1 MVFKIGFVKRI
12 IFFLIFHFAFSIT
25 FCLQSYSVEEVI
37 KVLKAIEKVEKGTVR
52 RTKRSLE
59 QISIT
64 ESELNSYIAYRIE
77 EENER
82 YLKELRIKLFKKN
95 KIEGRILVDLQGE
108 DVPKFLKPQM
118 TLFFGGELEAK
129 DGKVRLILKD
139 LFLEEQRIDPNVLDF
154 LIAFV
159 AKIGN
164 YEVWSLKDW
173 WELPHGI
180 KDVKTQRGKATFY
193 Y

>member
-1 MVFKIGFVKRI
+1 
-12 IFFLIFHFAFSIT
+12 
-25 FCLQSYSVEEVI
+25 
-37 KVLKAIEKVEKGTVR
+37 
-52 RTKRSLE
+52 
-59 QISIT
+59 
-64 ESELNSYIAYRIE
+64 
-77 EENER
+77 
-82 YLKELRIKLFKKN
+82 
-95 KIEGRILVDLQGE
+95 
-108 DVPKFLKPQM
+108 M

-180 KDVKTQRGKATFY
+180 KDVKTQRGKATFFY
-193 Y
+193 